1 MAHAKS
7 QIESTVPDS
16 NVTSSCNCN
25 SRNDEPN
32 QDGDVGATVTA
43 REGMDGE
50 IACTTCTERCKK
62 QRAGEMR
69 RALTLPRAMK
79 TMTKILAIMTICECH
94 NGNGSGVSSLARER
108 ERDDRRTSQHQAQLM
123 STMHKQRQRLC
134 AALLASDKMA
144 TEMPEG
150 QTLQHTYTHTH
161 TLAVSPFQ
169 PLPNFPPRELQQKIQ
184 SACQMITN
192 SIFQPFLYEDG
203 LIVHQAT
210 TL

>member
-1 MAHAKS
+1 MAHAKR

-32 QDGDVGATVTA
+32 QDGDVCATVTA

-79 TMTKILAIMTICECH
+79 TMTKILAIMTIASVTTGTEVGFPRWRE
-94 NGNGSGVSSLARER
+94 NARETT
-108 ERDDRRTSQHQAQLM
+108 DAQV
-123 STMHKQRQRLC
+123 STRL
-134 AALLASDKMA
+134 
-144 TEMPEG
+144 
-150 QTLQHTYTHTH
+150 
-161 TLAVSPFQ
+161 
-169 PLPNFPPRELQQKIQ
+169 
-184 SACQMITN
+184 N
-192 SIFQPFLYEDG
+192 S
-203 LIVHQAT
+203 
-210 TL
+210 